1 MPQTPPHYQQY
12 NYAALSINPDF
23 FREDF
28 SVDSFLVT
36 LTKDVIEQPKQH
48 DARALSDE
56 AAAKDTIERVLQLQK
71 RFARAED
78 EIALL
83 SHEVTEQLLN
93 LQHGTSQDE
102 LTYKVRSR
110 CCCRCMQSCS
120 SCSNVHKHA

>member
-36 LTKDVIEQPKQH
+36 LTKDVIEPKQH
-48 DARALSDE
+48 EARALSDE

-83 SHEVTEQLLN
+83 SHEVTAQLLD

-102 LTYKVRSR
+102 QNYKVRSR
-110 CCCRCMQSCS
+110 R
-120 SCSNVHKHA
+120 